1 MNKQIRIHHKLTLRR
16 SIYCFV
22 VQVMV
27 PYEVVCTPELIVLC
41 LCQPK
46 VMTLTRMH
54 VINFKAKM
62 SLQLLTRDV
71 VL

>member
-1 MNKQIRIHHKLTLRR
+1 
-16 SIYCFV
+16 
-22 VQVMV
+22 MV
-27 PYEVVCTPELIVLC
+27 PFEVVCTPELIVLC

-62 SLQLLTRDV
+62 SLQLLTHDV